1 VLATPILLMVWFAA
15 LRTRLTELAF
25 GTRLPDAMENPANA
39 KGQGVLLWIRAC
51 AILAGGVREA
61 AIVVEPAAEGGKAG
75 RGSRCFLQLPEPWR
89 QPFAPAPAVGV
100 APAVGGAPL
109 ALGR

>member
-1 VLATPILLMVWFAA
+1 
-15 LRTRLTELAF
+15 
-25 GTRLPDAMENPANA
+25 MENPANA

-51 AILAGGVREA
+51 AILAGGVSEA

-75 RGSRCFLQLPEPWR
+75 RGSRCFLQHPEPWR